1 MYKSDL
7 KYGTNC
13 CDDQN
18 CLLLVSASVATRYVL
33 ERHSLELGDL
43 EELGEESVTGAE
55 HIDLANQV

>member
-18 CLLLVSASVATRYVL
+18 CLLLVSASAATRYVL
-33 ERHSLELGDL
+33 ERHSLELG
-43 EELGEESVTGAE
+43 ELDEESVTGAE
-55 HIDLANQV
+55 HIDLAYQV